1 MSQTDREAIV
11 ADWCARDRARCVL
24 PADREIVD
32 ASTGV
37 RALIVDLAK
46 TGGAEDELYDAC
58 AVMGRLIAQRG
69 GSPTLASATLDHAC
83 EAMSAAS
90 GFDHAPAKPETYRP
104 PSWLVPARA
113 ALAEGFAAALI
124 ESVRAEDV
132 RSWEF
137 PACAVPLGEAAL
149 AITAGH
155 PSDDEEVLAAWA
167 GRIAKG
173 AAARGIRRA
182 VVAGNDRAHAAVV
195 EALTLVGIE
204 VGKSSMPR
212 FG

>member
-1 MSQTDREAIV
+1 MSPDDRDAVV
-11 ADWCARDRARCVL
+11 AEWCARDRARCVL
-24 PADREIVD
+24 AADREIVD

-37 RALIVDLAK
+37 RALVVDLAA
-46 TGGAEDELYDAC
+46 TAGAEDELYDAC

-83 EAMSAAS
+83 EAMSA
-90 GFDHAPAKPETYRP
+90 
-104 PSWLVPARA
+104 PSATWLVTARA

-124 ESVRAEDV
+124 ESVRAEDM

-137 PACAVPLGEAAL
+137 PACAVPLGEAAI

-155 PSDDEEVLAAWA
+155 PSDDDEVLAAWA
-167 GRIAKG
+167 GRVAKG
-173 AAARGIRRA
+173 AATKGIRRA

-195 EALTLVGIE
+195 DALALVGIE
-204 VGKSSMPR
+204 VHATGRPGSAGR
-212 FG
+212 

>member
-11 ADWCARDRARCVL
+11 SDWCARDRARCVL
-24 PADREIVD
+24 AADREIVD
-32 ASTGV
+32 ASTAV
-37 RALIVDLAK
+37 RALIVDLARAED
-46 TGGAEDELYDAC
+46 AEDELYDAC
-58 AVMGRLIAQRG
+58 AVMGRLIAQRQ

-83 EAMSAAS
+83 EAMSAPS
-90 GFDHAPAKPETYRP
+90 P
-104 PSWLVPARA
+104 PWLVPARA

-137 PACAVPLGEAAL
+137 PACTVPLGEAAV

-155 PSDDEEVLAAWA
+155 PSDDDEVLAAWA
-167 GRIAKG
+167 GRVAKG
-173 AAARGIRRA
+173 AAAKGVRRA
-182 VVAGNDRAHAAVV
+182 VVAGNDRARAAVV
-195 EALTLVGIE
+195 DALALVGIE
-204 VGKSSMPR
+204 VGKASMPR